1 MIGRKGKPREG
12 RLMMV
17 GVAVVVVVVVM
28 GGRLIRR
35 SSRIKGGGI
44 SSSQQPPQQEF
55 KGVLA
60 ESKIT
65 AFEMWREMLEFI

>member
-1 MIGRKGKPREG
+1 
-12 RLMMV
+12 MMV
-17 GVAVVVVVVVM
+17 GVAVAVVAVLVLVVVGGVV
-28 GGRLIRR
+28 LRR
-35 SSRIKGGGI
+35 SSRIKGG
-44 SSSQQPPQQEF
+44 SSSSSHQAQRQVF